1 MPVSLVVLA
10 TRPPAW
16 TREQFTAWW
25 RGEHAA
31 FAKRLP
37 HLLAYRHGEVVYDY
51 DSPEQPAWDGHAVL
65 TFPTRTL
72 LDAALQ
78 SPEWAAAVAHVGKMK
93 GKRIVLIA
101 EEVDLLLGDVSATDR
116 DTKKP

>member
-1 MPVSLVVLA
+1 MPASLVVLA
-10 TRPPAW
+10 TRPPEW
-16 TREQFTAWW
+16 TRAQFTTWW

-37 HLLAYRHGEVVYDY
+37 HLQAYRHGEVMHDY
-51 DSPEQPAWDGHAVL
+51 DHPEQPAWDGHAVL
-65 TFPTRTL
+65 TFPTRAL

-93 GKRIVLIA
+93 GKRIALITDEIDLFA
-101 EEVDLLLGDVSATDR
+101 ELEVAR
-116 DTKKP
+116 P